1 MGTRRTPPPE
11 RDLSRVQWV
20 TVNTRTGEQHRY
32 RDTATGRYISAQSV
46 RRDVARLADTAGRDV
61 ARQLT
66 EALRDRRISLAEW
79 QTGMARAVKNVNY
92 AAVAAAS
99 GGVQNMTAVER
110 GRAGAIIR
118 KQYDYLR
125 NFAKEI
131 ADGTQPLDGRAL
143 HRAEMYMDAA
153 KGSFHE
159 QKRAGFADAH
169 AGAVVMI
176 RSHRHK
182 RDSCRS
188 CIGLHGK
195 WFRMGDPEYLPVG
208 HRECNVNCGCTEEM
222 GTLADDGTIVGQG
235 LEGF

>member
-11 RDLSRVQWV
+11 RDFSRIQWV
-20 TVNTRTGEQHRY
+20 TVNARGGPQHRY

-66 EALRDRRISLAEW
+66 TALKDGRIGLAEW
-79 QTGMARAVKNVNY
+79 QVGMARAVKNVNY

-195 WFRMGDPEYLPVG
+195 WFKMGDPEYIPVG

-222 GTLADDGTIVGQG
+222 GTLADDGTIAGQG

>member
-1 MGTRRTPPPE
+1 MTTRPATPDT
-11 RDLSRVQWV
+11 RDLSRVQWT
-20 TVNTRTGEQHRY
+20 TVQTRTGEQHRY
-32 RDTATGRYISAQSV
+32 RDTATGRYVSARQV
-46 RRDVARLADTAGRDV
+46 QADVARLADNAGRGA

-79 QTGMARAVKNVNY
+79 QMGMARAVKNVNY

-110 GRAGAIIR
+110 GRAGHIIR
-118 KQYDYLR
+118 EQYAYLR
-125 NFAKEI
+125 NFAKQIET
-131 ADGTQPLDGRAL
+131 GEQPLDGRAL
-143 HRAEMYMDAA
+143 VRAEMYMDAA
-153 KGSFHE
+153 KGSFHQ
-159 QKRAGFADAH
+159 QKRAGYADRH
-169 AGAVVMI
+169 AGAVVMV
-176 RSHRHK
+176 RSIRHK

-195 WFRMGDPEYLPVG
+195 WFRMGDPEYMPVG

-222 GTLADDGTIVGQG
+222 GTLAADGTIAGDG

>member
-1 MGTRRTPPPE
+1 MTTRPATPE
-11 RDLSRVQWV
+11 TRDLSRVQWV
-20 TVNTRTGEQHRY
+20 TVNARSGPQHRY
-32 RDTATGRYISAQSV
+32 RDTSTGRYISAQSV

-66 EALRDRRISLAEW
+66 TALKDGRIGLAEW
-79 QTGMARAVKNVNY
+79 QVGMARAVKNVNY

-125 NFAKEI
+125 DFAKEI

>member
-1 MGTRRTPPPE
+1 
-11 RDLSRVQWV
+11 
-20 TVNTRTGEQHRY
+20 
-32 RDTATGRYISAQSV
+32 
-46 RRDVARLADTAGRDV
+46 
-61 ARQLT
+61 
-66 EALRDRRISLAEW
+66 
-79 QTGMARAVKNVNY
+79 
-92 AAVAAAS
+92 
-99 GGVQNMTAVER
+99 MTAVER

-125 NFAKEI
+125 TFAKEI